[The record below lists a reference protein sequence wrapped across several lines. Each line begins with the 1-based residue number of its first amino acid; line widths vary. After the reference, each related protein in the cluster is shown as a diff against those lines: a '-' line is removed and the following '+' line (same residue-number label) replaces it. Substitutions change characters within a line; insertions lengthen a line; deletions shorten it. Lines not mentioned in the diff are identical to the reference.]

1 MTKVPVVLLHI
12 AHISAAKDI
21 QVVMG
26 AQKIPCA
33 WAALHKDTD
42 TGQVAMLPVRV

>member
-12 AHISAAKDI
+12 AHISAAKDL

-26 AQKIPCA
+26 TQILPCA
-33 WAALHKDTD
+33 WAALHRHTD
-42 TGQVAMLPVRV
+42 TG